1 MARQA
6 SIRVP
11 GTLGRPRMPPMP
23 SRPIFLRVILVAELL
38 AGLVALADGIVRQE
52 LQRATGD
59 RASIPAAGAVQMT
72 GAIR

>member
-1 MARQA
+1 
-6 SIRVP
+6 
-11 GTLGRPRMPPMP
+11 MP